1 MKTCSE
7 VMTQNPL
14 FCLPG
19 DTVTKAA
26 QLMKARDIG
35 AVPVIE
41 SEKSKKLVGII
52 TDRDLVIEVL
62 AGERDPKTTRVD
74 QVMTPGVMTCRIDDD
89 LQQVLNAMS
98 GYQLRRIPIVDNED
112 RLVGIIS
119 QADVATRL
127 DHPDSTATVVKEISQ
142 AHVYLMAH

>member
-1 MKTCSE
+1 
-7 VMTQNPL
+7 MTQNPL